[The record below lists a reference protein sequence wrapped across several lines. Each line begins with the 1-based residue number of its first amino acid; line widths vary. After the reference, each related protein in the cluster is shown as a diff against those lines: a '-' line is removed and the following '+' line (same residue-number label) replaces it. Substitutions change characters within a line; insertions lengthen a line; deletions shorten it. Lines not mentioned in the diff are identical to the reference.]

1 MAKPDAEVATFGD
14 HDEAEKSVQ
23 HLASAGIDI
32 TTLSILEFHRARSG
46 DKYQLV
52 AQGTRSDV
60 AQARRILEAALSC
73 GTIRQVR
80 R

>member
-1 MAKPDAEVATFGD
+1 MAKPTAEVAVFGD

-32 TTLSILEFHRARSG
+32 TTLSILESHRARSENE
-46 DKYQLV
+46 YHLV

-60 AQARRILEAALSC
+60 AQARRILEAALSR
-73 GTIRQVR
+73 GSIRRVR
-80 R
+80 T